1 MTSESDNFL
10 KELDHV
16 CTDTALVAAKSME
29 RTKARKDRFNLF
41 TTLLKIDD
49 ETRLHSRFIHFLLNP
64 DAHHDCGDLF
74 LKAFTET
81 LEEYSNEPKLGVVNS
96 EFQYGRT
103 EQPTHKGRRIDIYL
117 VFRDGKI
124 AIENKIWAHE
134 QEDQIKDYSEYISSN
149 RNENLLFYLTL
160 FGDKATT
167 SDDCAYFPISYKD
180 HIVSWLEKCLSRTYK
195 HVNINQALQQY
206 RDVVLELTGRSK
218 NMEQIEEIKKLIRA
232 KPEFLK
238 NFHLV
243 TQSVEELKD
252 ASWHL
257 LLHEI
262 AHELKAIENITYI
275 RDYNGDC
282 KDPRNSPSDTWI
294 LFRIKDLEFCV
305 GIAKATGN
313 NRIAVTMFP
322 GNSDGSSVYE
332 KGLVQRLFSE
342 LQTQVDS
349 GLSSG
354 WWGIYYEV
362 PDCKPLNDPEF
373 SLELL
378 DECRRGEIVKRVSDN
393 IKEFLSSAARIQG
406 EA

>member
-1 MTSESDNFL
+1 MTIESDNFL

-16 CTDTALVAAKSME
+16 CADTALIVAKSIE
-29 RTKARKDRFNLF
+29 GTKARKGRFNLF
-41 TTLLKIDD
+41 TTLLKISD

-64 DAHHDCGDLF
+64 NAHHDCGDLF
-74 LKAFTET
+74 LQAFAET
-81 LEEYSNEPKLGVVNS
+81 IKEYPNQPEFGIVNS
-96 EFQYGRT
+96 AFQYGRT

-134 QEDQIKDYSEYISSN
+134 QEDQIKDYSEYIKSD
-149 RNENLLFYLTL
+149 EATNLLFYLTL
-160 FGDKATT
+160 FGDEANT
-167 SDDCAYFPISYKD
+167 SENCVYFKISYQT
-180 HIVSWLEKCLSRTYK
+180 HILAWLEKCLSRSYE

-218 NMEQIEEIKKLIRA
+218 NMEQIKEIKKLIRT
-232 KPEFLK
+232 KPGFLK

-275 RDYNGDC
+275 RDYHGDY

-294 LFRIKDLEFCV
+294 LFKIKDLEFCL
-305 GIAKATGN
+305 GIAKTGN

-322 GNSDGSSVYE
+322 GNSDGSSLHE
-332 KGLVQRLFSE
+332 KGLVQRLFAE
-342 LQTQVDS
+342 LQKQVDS

-378 DECRRGEIVKRVSDN
+378 DEDSRGGIVKRASDS
-393 IKEFLSSAARIQG
+393 IKDFVNSAARIQG
-406 EA
+406 EV